1 MSHLTLSVSQLTR
14 VSVTANETLIDM
26 VRRLC
31 VTHYRDSVSELT
43 RISVLQLTVTVNK
56 TLGVI
61 INKTVS
67 DAIYNLRLSVLQLI
81 ILSVRLRRSLGV
93 TVHQDSVSQLRRLSV
108 TQQITTLSAAV
119 NTILGVTV
127 NKTQCHS

>member
-14 VSVTANETLIDM
+14 VSVTANETLNDM

-108 TQQITTLSAAV
+108 TQQFTTLSAAV

>member
-1 MSHLTLSVSQLTR
+1 M
-14 VSVTANETLIDM
+14 
-26 VRRLC
+26 
-31 VTHYRDSVSELT
+31 SELT

-108 TQQITTLSAAV
+108 TQQFTTLSAAV

>member
-1 MSHLTLSVSQLTR
+1 MSQLTR

-108 TQQITTLSAAV
+108 TQQFTTLSAAV

>member
-1 MSHLTLSVSQLTR
+1 MSHLILSVSQLTR
-14 VSVTANETLIDM
+14 VSVTANETLNDM

-81 ILSVRLRRSLGV
+81 ILSVRLRRSLCV

-108 TQQITTLSAAV
+108 TQQFTTLSAAV

>member
-43 RISVLQLTVTVNK
+43 RISVLQLTVTVK

-108 TQQITTLSAAV
+108 TQQFTTLSAAV